1 MAVMHEGLSIKLE
14 SGSLWEMTDRAQVI
28 TLIGAGGKTTCLQGL
43 TQEIYAAG
51 YPVTA
56 TTTTKVYP
64 DDKMQTWNQS
74 DPPPCET
81 DQVYFW
87 YTEVEDG
94 SRKWLGPSPMA
105 VDEAI
110 LGDLGLSQRYWVV
123 EGDGAR
129 ERRLKCWASHEPQ
142 IPYRS
147 DCGVLVIDGR
157 LWGGVLKEE
166 YVHRSEL
173 CKDLL
178 NRLWTVECAWLYFL
192 KSPVFWP
199 QYQRLSWV
207 ILFNIPRQSDPVLN
221 VTGENVHSKLA
232 GDSISSDFHEAAC
245 LLEALNGRWLELEE
259 QNGILENRPK
269 RLRLAAGDA
278 KEGRLQWFDLW

>member
-1 MAVMHEGLSIKLE
+1 MRLQY
-14 SGSLWEMTDRAQVI
+14 GSLWEITDRARVI
-28 TLIGAGGKTTCLQGL
+28 TLIGAGGKTTCLQEL
-43 TQEIYAAG
+43 TREIYAAG

-64 DDKMQTWNQS
+64 DEKMTAWYQP
-74 DPPPCET
+74 DPPPCEINNS
-81 DQVYFW
+81 YFW
-87 YTEVEDG
+87 YTEVDEG
-94 SRKWLGPSPMA
+94 SGKWLGPSPSA

-110 LGDLGLSQRYWVV
+110 LGDLQRSKRDLGQCYTKAALLEIEKGLLLRHWVI

-147 DCGVLVIDGR
+147 DYGVLVLDGR
-157 LWGGVLKEE
+157 LWGHVLKAE
-166 YVHRSEL
+166 YVHRPEL
-173 CKDLL
+173 CMDLVD
-178 NRLWTVECAWLYFL
+178 RLWTEESAWRYFL

-207 ILFNIPRQSDPVLN
+207 ILLNIHGQN
-221 VTGENVHSKLA
+221 
-232 GDSISSDFHEAAC
+232 DFHETSII
-245 LLEALNGRWLELEE
+245 LEALNCKGMEPVE
-259 QNGILENRPK
+259 QNLSLAKRPR
-269 RLRLAAGDA
+269 RLRLAAGNV